1 MKFNYYYILFIMS
14 LIKNTFSQTNLE
26 QRIISIEDILN
37 DNLEILNSFA
47 NETKKIELIIEDSFS
62 RLEDYGEQL
71 VDVIIRIIV
80 AINIINLI
88 VLVGVLRIR

>member
-1 MKFNYYYILFIMS
+1 MS

-37 DNLEILNSFA
+37 ENLEILNSFA

>member
-1 MKFNYYYILFIMS
+1 MS
-14 LIKNTFSQTNLE
+14 LIKNTFSQTNLQ
-26 QRIISIEDILN
+26 QRLISIEDILN
-37 DNLEILNSFA
+37 ENLDILNSFA
-47 NETKKIELIIEDSFS
+47 NETKKIELIIEDSFT

>member
-1 MKFNYYYILFIMS
+1 MS